1 MSEIALHTSVA
12 DGIAKVVL
20 DNPPINVLTRGVLAE
35 LRQALRRL
43 AGVRDLRV
51 LVLSAAGKHFSAGA
65 DVAEHLPPVFRELIP
80 EFVETVLS
88 LADFPLPVIAAVQ
101 GRCLGG
107 GFELVT
113 AADIVLAADG
123 AVFGQPEIKLAVF
136 PPAACVL
143 LPALCRRGVASEIL
157 YTGEPMAAQRAQAEG
172 LVHRVVPAVQLEAEA
187 LTLAQCI
194 ARHSGAALRFTKRC
208 VRDAWVVQREL
219 LFRASRLYVDNLMG
233 TEDAVAGLAGF
244 LEKRQPVWSHE

>member
-12 DGIAKVVL
+12 DGIANVVL
-20 DNPPINVLTRGVLAE
+20 DSPPINVLTRGLLAE
-35 LRQALRRL
+35 LRQTLRRL
-43 AGVRDLRV
+43 AGVHDLRV

-65 DVAEHLPPVFRELIP
+65 DVAEHLPPVFRDLIP

-113 AADIVLAADG
+113 AADIILAAEG
-123 AVFGQPEIKLAVF
+123 ATFGQPEIKLAVF
-136 PPAACVL
+136 PPAACAL
-143 LPALCRRGVASEIL
+143 LPALCHRGVAAEML
-157 YTGEPMAAQRAQAEG
+157 YTGEPITAEQAREEG
-172 LVHRVVPAVQLEAEA
+172 LVRRVVPGDQLQESAAA
-187 LTLAQCI
+187 LARCI
-194 ARHSGAALRFTKRC
+194 ARHSGAALRLTKRC
-208 VRDAWVVQREL
+208 VRDAWALQREH
-219 LFRASRLYVDNLMG
+219 LFRASRRYVENLMG

-244 LEKRQPVWSHE
+244 LEKRQPVWTHE

>member
-1 MSEIALHTSVA
+1 VSEIALHTTVA
-12 DGIAKVVL
+12 GGVARVVL
-20 DNPPINVLTRGVLAE
+20 DNPPVNVLTRDLLAE
-35 LRQALRRL
+35 LRQTLRRL

-65 DVAEHLPPVFRELIP
+65 DVAEHLPPVFRDLIP

-113 AADIVLAADG
+113 AADIILAAEG
-123 AVFGQPEIKLAVF
+123 AMFGQPEIKLAVF

-143 LPALCRRGVASEIL
+143 LPALCHRGVAAEML
-157 YTGEPMAAQRAQAEG
+157 YGGEPITAAEARDEG
-172 LVHRVVPAVQLEAEA
+172 LVRRVVPADQLAA
-187 LTLAQCI
+187 SADSLAQCI

-244 LEKRQPVWSHE
+244 LEKRRPVWRHE

>member
-1 MSEIALHTSVA
+1 MSEIALHTTVEN
-12 DGIAKVVL
+12 GIARVVL
-20 DNPPINVLTRGVLAE
+20 DNPPINILTRGVLAE
-35 LRQALRRL
+35 LRQTLHRL
-43 AGVRDLRV
+43 AGIRDLRV
-51 LVLSAAGKHFSAGA
+51 LLLTAKGKHFSAGA
-65 DVAEHLPPVFRELIP
+65 DVAEHMPPVFRDLIP
-80 EFVETVLS
+80 EFVETVLG

-113 AADIVLAADG
+113 AADIILAAEG
-123 AVFGQPEIKLAVF
+123 AMFGQPEIKLAVF

-143 LPALCRRGVASEIL
+143 LPALCHRGVAAEML
-157 YTGEPMAAQRAQAEG
+157 YTGEPITAEQARDEG
-172 LVHRVVPAVQLEAEA
+172 LVRRVVPADQLEQSANE
-187 LTLAQCI
+187 LAHSI
-194 ARHSGAALRFTKRC
+194 GRHSGAALRFTKRC

-244 LEKRQPVWSHE
+244 LEKRQPVWTHE

>member
-1 MSEIALHTSVA
+1 MSEIALHTTVA
-12 DGIAKVVL
+12 EGIARVVL
-20 DNPPINVLTRGVLAE
+20 DNPPVNVLTRDVLAE
-35 LRQALRRL
+35 LRQTLRRL

-65 DVAEHLPPVFRELIP
+65 DVAEHMPPVYRDLIP
-80 EFVETVLS
+80 EFVETVLG

-101 GRCLGG
+101 GKCLGG

-113 AADIVLAADG
+113 AADIILAEEG
-123 AVFGQPEIKLAVF
+123 AMLGQPEIKLAVF

-143 LPALCRRGVASEIL
+143 LPALCHRGVAAEML
-157 YTGEPMAAQRAQAEG
+157 YGGEPITAAEAREEG
-172 LVHRVVPAVQLEAEA
+172 LVRRVVPPDQLEASA
-187 LTLAQCI
+187 DSLAQCI

-233 TEDAVAGLAGF
+233 TDDAVAGLAGF
-244 LEKRQPVWSHE
+244 LEKRHPVWRHE

>member
-1 MSEIALHTSVA
+1 MSEIALHTTVA
-12 DGIAKVVL
+12 DGIARVVL
-20 DNPPINVLTRGVLAE
+20 DNPPLNVLTRDVLAE

-43 AGVRDLRV
+43 ADQRDLRV

-65 DVAEHLPPVFRELIP
+65 DVAEHMPPVFRDMIP
-80 EFVETVLS
+80 EFVETVLG

-113 AADIVLAADG
+113 AADIIVAAEE
-123 AVFGQPEIKLAVF
+123 ALFGQPEIKLAVF

-143 LPALCRRGVASEIL
+143 LPALCHRGIAAELL
-157 YTGEPMAAQRAQAEG
+157 YTGDVINATEAHQAG
-172 LVHRVVPAVQLEAEA
+172 LARRVVPADQLEASA
-187 LTLAQCI
+187 TVLAQRI
-194 ARHSGAALRFTKRC
+194 ARHSAAALRLTKRC
-208 VRDAWVVQREL
+208 VREAWVVQREL
-219 LFRASRLYVDNLMG
+219 LFRAGRLYVDDLMG

-244 LEKRQPVWSHE
+244 LEKRQPVWRHE

>member
-1 MSEIALHTSVA
+1 MSEIAWHTTVA
-12 DGIAKVVL
+12 GGVARVVL
-20 DNPPINVLTRGVLAE
+20 DNPPVNVLTRGVLAE
-35 LRQALRRL
+35 LRQTLRRL

-65 DVAEHLPPVFRELIP
+65 DVAEHLPPVYRDLIP
-80 EFVETVLS
+80 EFVETVLG

-101 GRCLGG
+101 GKCLGG

-113 AADIVLAADG
+113 AADIVIAAED
-123 AVFGQPEIKLAVF
+123 ATFGQPEIKLGVF

-143 LPALCRRGVASEIL
+143 LPAICPRGTAAELL
-157 YTGEPMAAQRAQAEG
+157 YTGEPITAQQAREAG
-172 LVHRVVPAVQLEAEA
+172 VARRVVPGDQLEETALALAER
-187 LTLAQCI
+187 I

-244 LEKRQPVWSHE
+244 LEKRQPVWRHE

>member
-1 MSEIALHTSVA
+1 MSEIALHTTVT

-35 LRQALRRL
+35 LRQTLRRL

-51 LVLSAAGKHFSAGA
+51 LVLSAKGKHFSAGA
-65 DVAEHLPPVFRELIP
+65 DVAEHLPPVFRDLIP
-80 EFVETVLS
+80 EFVETVLG

-113 AADIVLAADG
+113 AADIILAAEG
-123 AVFGQPEIKLAVF
+123 ALFGQPEIKLAVF

-143 LPALCRRGVASEIL
+143 LPALCHRGVAAEML
-157 YTGEPMAAQRAQAEG
+157 YTGEPITAQQAQAEG
-172 LVHRVVPAVQLEAEA
+172 LVRRVVPADQLEKSADD
-187 LTLAQCI
+187 LAQGI

-208 VRDAWVVQREL
+208 MRDAWVVQREL
-219 LFRASRLYVDNLMG
+219 LFRASRLYVENLMG

-244 LEKRQPVWSHE
+244 LEKRQPAWRHE

>member
-1 MSEIALHTSVA
+1 VSEIALHTTVA
-12 DGIAKVVL
+12 GGVARVVL
-20 DNPPINVLTRGVLAE
+20 DNPPVNVLTRDLLAE
-35 LRQALRRL
+35 LRQTLRRL

-65 DVAEHLPPVFRELIP
+65 DVAEHLPPVFRDLIP

-113 AADIVLAADG
+113 AADIILAAEG
-123 AVFGQPEIKLAVF
+123 AMFGQPEIKLAVF

-143 LPALCRRGVASEIL
+143 LPALCHRGVAAEML
-157 YTGEPMAAQRAQAEG
+157 YSGEPITAAEAREEG
-172 LVHRVVPAVQLEAEA
+172 LVRRVVPADQLAA
-187 LTLAQCI
+187 SADSLAQCI

-244 LEKRQPVWSHE
+244 LEKRRPVWRHE